1 MDELELPGMQGLA
14 GKAGQRL
21 ATVQGVAHQRMADV
35 GHVHADLVGAAG
47 FQFAEDGSGLG
58 IGAGSQQSVV
68 GAGRLAGRRLHDSHA
83 QTVAFVTADVALD
96 GALGRRLAAGD
107 GQVASSHLP
116 AGQLGGQAGKGA
128 FAAGADQQAAGVAV
142 QPVDDAGPRQP
153 GGLRVGMKQAVH
165 EGVAPV
171 SGGGMG
177 DEPGRLVDDGDVG
190 VLMDDGKRHRVGCK
204 GGVAFQRLRFDL
216 NALDALQAQRRQ
228 PYLLVDAHCSQGD
241 PALDAC
247 ARDAVEPFL
256 QVTGQEL
263 VEPLALPF
271 TRIDDKERV
280 GGGFGAEV
288 VGQTHD
294 DGGAEGTAG
303 S

>member
-1 MDELELPGMQGLA
+1 M
-14 GKAGQRL
+14 
-21 ATVQGVAHQRMADV
+21 
-35 GHVHADLVGAAG
+35 
-47 FQFAEDGSGLG
+47 
-58 IGAGSQQSVV
+58 
-68 GAGRLAGRRLHDSHA
+68 GAGRLAGRWLHDGHA

-96 GALGRRLAAGD
+96 GALGRRLATGD

-142 QPVDDAGPRQP
+142 QPVDDAGPWQP
-153 GGLRVGMKQAVH
+153 GGLRVGMQQAVH

-171 SGGGMG
+171 AGGGMG

-190 VLMDDGKRHRVGCK
+190 VLMDDGKRHRVGRK

-216 NALDALQAQRRQ
+216 DALDALQAQRRQ
-228 PYLLVDAHCSQGD
+228 PYLLINTHRSQGD

-247 ARDAVEPFL
+247 ARDAVEPRL
-256 QVTGQEL
+256 QVAGQEL
-263 VEPLALPF
+263 VQPLALPF

-288 VGQTHD
+288 VGQAHD
-294 DGGAEGTAG
+294 DGGAAETAG

>member
-1 MDELELPGMQGLA
+1 
-14 GKAGQRL
+14 
-21 ATVQGVAHQRMADV
+21 
-35 GHVHADLVGAAG
+35 
-47 FQFAEDGSGLG
+47 
-58 IGAGSQQSVV
+58 
-68 GAGRLAGRRLHDSHA
+68 
-83 QTVAFVTADVALD
+83 
-96 GALGRRLAAGD
+96 
-107 GQVASSHLP
+107 
-116 AGQLGGQAGKGA
+116 
-128 FAAGADQQAAGVAV
+128 
-142 QPVDDAGPRQP
+142 
-153 GGLRVGMKQAVH
+153 
-165 EGVAPV
+165 
-171 SGGGMG
+171 MG

-280 GGGFGAEV
+280 GGGCGAEV